1 MVLAGLLVLSISP
14 FVSAQPLD
22 QQKSEAQQEVQQ
34 LQQKVEDAVERYNY
48 ACYKLN
54 ETKSH
59 IETNQADIETAEAQL
74 AASKG
79 RLNKRARAMY
89 MSRQSTMLDVMVN
102 SNSFDEFLVGVEFS
116 KKIAQKDAD
125 VVAQVK
131 QARAELEAAK
141 QALAQQKSEQEA
153 ARAEIASSKAEVEK
167 QLAGAKGK
175 LAGVEDQIRQAM
187 VARQRDSSYSSS
199 SSRRSSPVAAIPGVT
214 SPPPGA
220 PNTGVVGV
228 AYAQLGK
235 PYVWGG
241 GGPNSFDCSGLV
253 QYCYR
258 NGAGISLPHSSYAQ
272 ANCGARVS
280 AGQLQPGDIIGFRG
294 WGHVGIY
301 VGGGQ
306 YIHAPHS
313 GDVVRVAS
321 LASRGNFC
329 GAVRP

>member
-22 QQKSEAQQEVQQ
+22 QQKQQAEQEVQQ
-34 LQQKVEDAVERYNY
+34 LQRKVEDAVERYNY

-54 ETKSH
+54 ETKSQ
-59 IETNQADIETAEAQL
+59 IETNQESIEVAEEQL
-74 AASKG
+74 AGAKG
-79 RLNKRARAMY
+79 RLNNRARAMY

-102 SNSFDEFLVGVEFS
+102 ANSFDEFLVGVEFS
-116 KKIAQKDAD
+116 KKVAQKDAD
-125 VVAQVK
+125 IVAQVK
-131 QARAELEAAK
+131 QAKAELEAAK
-141 QALAQQKSEQEA
+141 QALAQQKSEQESA
-153 ARAEIASSKAEVEK
+153 KAEIASSKAEVEK
-167 QLAGAKGK
+167 QLSGAKGK

-187 VARQRDSSYSSS
+187 AARQREASSS
-199 SSRRSSPVAAIPGVT
+199 SSYRRSSPTASIPGIT

-241 GGPNSFDCSGLV
+241 SGPNSFDCSGLV

-272 ANCGARVS
+272 ANCGARVGAS
-280 AGQLQPGDIIGFRG
+280 QLQPGDIIGFRG

>member
-1 MVLAGLLVLSISP
+1 MLLVGMLTLCLSP
-14 FVSAQPLD
+14 LVSAQSLE
-22 QQKSEAQQEVQQ
+22 QKKQEAQQEVQT

-54 ETKSH
+54 ETKSQ
-59 IETNQADIETAEAQL
+59 IETNQANLEQAEAEL
-74 AASKG
+74 SESKG
-79 RLNKRARAMY
+79 RLNNRVRAMY
-89 MSRQSTMLDVMVN
+89 MTRNSTFLDVAV
-102 SNSFDEFLVGVEFS
+102 SAESFDEFLVGLEFS
-116 KKIAQKDAD
+116 KKLAQNDAD
-125 VVAQVK
+125 MVSQVK
-131 QARAELEAAK
+131 QAKAELESAK
-141 QALAQQKSEQEA
+141 QALAQQESEQEA
-153 ARAEIASSKAEVEK
+153 AKQEIADSKAEVEN
-167 QLAGAKGK
+167 QLASAKGK

-187 VARQRDSSYSSS
+187 VARQREASSS
-199 SSRRSSPVAAIPGVT
+199 SSYVNSRQPSIPGVT

-241 GGPNSFDCSGLV
+241 SGPNVFDCSGLV

-272 ANCGARVS
+272 ARCGARVS
-280 AGQLQPGDIIGFRG
+280 ASQLQPGDIVGFRG
-294 WGHVGIY
+294 WGHVGLY

-306 YIHAPHS
+306 YIHAPSS
-313 GDVVRVAS
+313 GDVVRVANLS
-321 LASRGNFC
+321 SRRNFC